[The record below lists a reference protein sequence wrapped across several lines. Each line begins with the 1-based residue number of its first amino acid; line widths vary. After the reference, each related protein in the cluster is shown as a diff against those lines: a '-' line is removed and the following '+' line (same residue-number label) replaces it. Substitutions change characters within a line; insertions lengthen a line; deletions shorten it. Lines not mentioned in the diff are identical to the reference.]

1 MSLAKNGSPATGTI
15 TTGNS
20 ITLGSIAPVAGEIVF
35 LWVATRTSSITVNS
49 ISGCNLTWSEVW
61 TVTNTQ
67 GVMKLSCWKGVG
79 ASPTTDTPVVSLST
93 NSKPAAAVAQRFS
106 GHDGSNPTPTM
117 ATNAGPAVDNDD
129 MKHDITTQYDNSW
142 AVAAGS
148 HRLAAFTMP
157 GGEVEIYNNLVAGSG
172 GDECRLSV
180 WYEAVATAG
189 TATLGGDNDLASA
202 RDWCMGIHE
211 LKEAAATGII
221 FPVISGDVINAAI
234 FGERIVR

>member
-1 MSLAKNGSPATGTI
+1 MALAKNGSPATGTI
-15 TTGNS
+15 TTGDS
-20 ITLGSIAPVAGEIVF
+20 ITLGSLAVAAGEIVL
-35 LWVATRTSSITVNS
+35 LWVATRTSTITINS
-49 ISGCNLTWSEVW
+49 ISGNNLTWSQVW

-106 GHDGSNPTPTM
+106 GHDSTTPIPTT
-117 ATNAGPAVDNDD
+117 ATNVGPAVDNDD
-129 MKHDITTQYDNSW
+129 MKHDITTQYNNSW
-142 AVAAGS
+142 AIAGGS

-157 GGEVEIYNNLVAGSG
+157 GGEVEIYNNLIAGSG

-189 TATLGGDNDLASA
+189 TVTLGADNDLASA
-202 RDWCMGIHE
+202 RDWCMGIGE
-211 LKEAAATGII
+211 LKEAAAAGIEI
-221 FPVISGDVINAAI
+221 LRRRREMIGAGI
-234 FGERIVR
+234 

>member
-1 MSLAKNGSPATGTI
+1 MALAKNGSAATGTI

-35 LWVATRTSSITVNS
+35 LWVATRTSTITVNS

-106 GHDGSNPTPTM
+106 GHDSANPHPTT
-117 ATNAGPAVDNDD
+117 ATNVGPAVDNDD
-129 MKHDITTQYDNSW
+129 MLIEITTQHDNSW
-142 AVAAGS
+142 AIAAGS
-148 HRLAAFTMP
+148 HRLAAYTMP
-157 GGEVEIYNNLVAGSG
+157 EGVEIYNNLIAGSG

-180 WYEAVATAG
+180 WYEEVASAGAV
-189 TATLGGDNDLASA
+189 TLGGLNSLASA
-202 RDWCMGIHE
+202 RDWCTGAHE
-211 LKEAAATGII
+211 LKEAAAGGNV
-221 FPVISGDVINAAI
+221 PEMMDSYRRR
-234 FGERIVR
+234 RIT